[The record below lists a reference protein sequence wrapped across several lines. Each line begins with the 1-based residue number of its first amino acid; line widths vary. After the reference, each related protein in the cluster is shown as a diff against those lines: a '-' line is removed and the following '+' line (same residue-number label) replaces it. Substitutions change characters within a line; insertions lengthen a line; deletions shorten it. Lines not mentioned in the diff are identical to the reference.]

1 MLEVRRE
8 FDSIRER
15 KERQCTNFRLC
26 VANIPKILISKTCLH
41 YHLVHIKSFVQSLN
55 LNEEV

>member
-8 FDSIRER
+8 VDSIRDK
-15 KERQCTNFRLC
+15 KERQCTNFRLG
-26 VANIPKILISKTCLH
+26 VANIPKILISTTCLH
-41 YHLVHIKSFVQSLN
+41 YHIKSFVQSVLTN